1 MNFISLK
8 SIGTY
13 AAQMSLW
20 TPFFM
25 LLLTPLS
32 LPAQE
37 HDRLLFG
44 FESEEGDA
52 WQIVAEDGREAIVI
66 RWVKRDSLVLELVDL
81 LQDTDT
87 LLSYGYYLRG
97 GGTSNAGLDLNS
109 LHYQNAEYHLEFK
122 DDWSAD
128 DDHQQVDLEMTKLS
142 TGAVHYFLA
151 DTSTLVGSILEF
163 RYNEL
168 VREVELGR

>member
-1 MNFISLK
+1 MRLFSLK
-8 SIGTY
+8 CNGVQATEVALFIPIF
-13 AAQMSLW
+13 L
-20 TPFFM
+20 
-25 LLLTPLS
+25 LLLTSPKLA
-32 LPAQE
+32 AQE
-37 HDRLLFG
+37 TDRLLFG

-52 WQIVAEDGREAIVI
+52 WQIVAEGGREAIAI
-66 RWVKRDSLVLELVDL
+66 RWSRQDSLILELVDL
-81 LQDTDT
+81 LQDPDT

-128 DDHQQVDLEMTKLS
+128 DDHQQIDLEMTEFS

-151 DTSTLVGSILEF
+151 DTSTLVGSIMEF

-168 VREVELGR
+168 AREVELGR

>member
-1 MNFISLK
+1 MKFISLK
-8 SIGTY
+8 PIGTH

-20 TPFFM
+20 APLFL

-37 HDRLLFG
+37 PDRILFG

-52 WQIVAEDGREAIVI
+52 WQIIAEGGRESIAI
-66 RWVKRDSLVLELVDL
+66 RWAKRDSLVLELVDL

-128 DDHQQVDLEMTKLS
+128 GDYQQIDLEMTEFS
-142 TGAVHYFLA
+142 TGEVHYFLA
-151 DTSTLVGSILEF
+151 DPSTLEGSIMEF

-168 VREVELGR
+168 AREVELGR